1 MNKLEKLYSII
12 ENSREVGVKLT
23 KEVLQQVE
31 ELEEGIIKEEILPA
45 LSSDIAP
52 RLEPIRR
59 DLVLVVEYHPGE
71 PISVA
76 LSRKAK
82 ISEIMGAKTLIP
94 RSSTPV
100 KSEEEPEATP
110 THEPTKHVENTTK
123 GLKVTFPD
131 GTVIWHKQAID
142 TFISTLKKI
151 GLNRVA
157 EMGIKHGGGYDL
169 VSKDKRPTVPGR
181 IWQHECDGWYI
192 YSNMSNSTKID
203 DLKLISKHYKLGL
216 IIEEGKPTGDSNTQV
231 STIVQDLPS
240 FSDIILITPQNV
252 QEVQGRDMR
261 ITVNGKVFQERNAIQ
276 TFIETL
282 KYIGLDEVAKV
293 GIICKGYNLVDT
305 RQRVDGGQKW
315 QQQEGNKWVYVY
327 FSNPTKAKYLFQIA
341 DFLKVNIKIEA
352 F

>member
-1 MNKLEKLYSII
+1 MTKLEKLYSII

-100 KSEEEPEATP
+100 KSEEEPEATVP
-110 THEPTKHVENTTK
+110 HKPTKHVENATK

-131 GTVIWHKQAID
+131 GTVIWRRSAID
-142 TFISTLKKI
+142 TFIETLRVI
-151 GLNRVA
+151 GMERIPEV
-157 EMGIKHGGGYDL
+157 GIMRSGYNL
-169 VSKDKRPTVPGR
+169 VGKERRPTEPGR
-181 IWQHECDGWYI
+181 IWQHECEGWYI
-192 YSNMSNSTKID
+192 YSNMSNTTKIEY
-203 DLKLISKHYKLGL
+203 LKTISDYYDLGL
-216 IIEEGKPTGDSNTQV
+216 IVEEGKP
-231 STIVQDLPS
+231 I
-240 FSDIILITPQNV
+240 
-252 QEVQGRDMR
+252 
-261 ITVNGKVFQERNAIQ
+261 
-276 TFIETL
+276 
-282 KYIGLDEVAKV
+282 
-293 GIICKGYNLVDT
+293 
-305 RQRVDGGQKW
+305 
-315 QQQEGNKWVYVY
+315 
-327 FSNPTKAKYLFQIA
+327 
-341 DFLKVNIKIEA
+341 
-352 F
+352 